1 MALDISVIVPCF
13 NEAGNL
19 RELVDRLEAS
29 FRVRSLDA
37 EIILVNDGSRDNT
50 GSVIRELEA
59 GHPAVRGVHHD
70 TNLGIAA
77 GWRSGLA
84 VARGA
89 YACLIDADLQYQPE
103 DVCRQIGRAHV

>member
-29 FRVRSLDA
+29 CRVRSLDA

-50 GSVIRELEA
+50 GGVIRELEA
-59 GHPAVRGVHHD
+59 GHPAVRGVLKWANLDMPLELHHMGD
-70 TNLGIAA
+70 LPAMG
-77 GWRSGLA
+77 GM
-84 VARGA
+84 GA
-89 YACLIDADLQYQPE
+89 SST
-103 DVCRQIGRAHV
+103 V